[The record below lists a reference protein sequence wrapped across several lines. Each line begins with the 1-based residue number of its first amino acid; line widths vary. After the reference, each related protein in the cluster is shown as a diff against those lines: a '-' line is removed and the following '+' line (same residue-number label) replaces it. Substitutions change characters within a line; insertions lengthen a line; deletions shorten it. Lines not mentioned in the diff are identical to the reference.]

1 MASYLQKRSLIL
13 AGHKTSLALEP
24 EFWEVLQACALA
36 RALTLAG
43 LISAIDAAKP
53 AARPL
58 ASAAR
63 VFALDYALG
72 GSGEAGGTG
81 SVAPLP

>member
-1 MASYLQKRSLIL
+1 MTTHLHRRSLLL

-24 EFWEVLQACALA
+24 PFWEVLARCAGAKGLS
-36 RALTLAG
+36 LAG

-53 AARPL
+53 LGQPL

-63 VFALDYALG
+63 LAALHYALG
-72 GSGEAGGTG
+72 VSPGGN
-81 SVAPLP
+81 SA